1 MQNMTFTSLH
11 SSLKNDEKSGSK
23 KNKILEVITSLKFLA
38 FLIVV
43 LQIIIIA
50 ILINPINL
58 ASQLNAVQI
67 INKVSKLTVVPPSEV
82 PVFGAIGDNKVL
94 PDVETLKKDNAVQAQ
109 VYKDAKNGDYVLGY
123 TTKMIIYRDS
133 ENKIIYDGDSPGVIA
148 QKSNQT
154 LLNSV
159 IAKAKSSGIVSQ
171 DSTETP
177 SITVMTNVDDLK
189 KANPDFYASAI
200 NNDVLALFQ
209 DSKKILIYRADTDSI
224 IKYSDYT
231 FSIK

>member
-189 KANPDFYASAI
+189 KANPDF
-200 NNDVLALFQ
+200 VLALFQ

>member
-11 SSLKNDEKSGSK
+11 SSLKNDEKSSSK
-23 KNKILEVITSLKFLA
+23 KNKILEVVTSLKFLA

-109 VYKDAKNGDYVLGY
+109 G
-123 TTKMIIYRDS
+123 
-133 ENKIIYDGDSPGVIA
+133 
-148 QKSNQT
+148 
-154 LLNSV
+154 
-159 IAKAKSSGIVSQ
+159 
-171 DSTETP
+171 
-177 SITVMTNVDDLK
+177 
-189 KANPDFYASAI
+189 
-200 NNDVLALFQ
+200 
-209 DSKKILIYRADTDSI
+209 
-224 IKYSDYT
+224 
-231 FSIK
+231 